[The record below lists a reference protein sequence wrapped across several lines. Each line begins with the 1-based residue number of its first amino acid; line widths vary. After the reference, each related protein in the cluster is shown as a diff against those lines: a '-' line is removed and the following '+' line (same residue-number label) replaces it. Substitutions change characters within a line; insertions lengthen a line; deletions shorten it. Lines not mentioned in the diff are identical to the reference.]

1 MRSNAA
7 IDHGQASTPANGID
21 TNMSITTASISR
33 EQRDRIYE
41 KGEGQIQTD
50 KTGEVDQNNVGFRK
64 R

>member
-50 KTGEVDQNNVGFRK
+50 KNRRG
-64 R
+64 